1 MDVDVDD
8 VDVEAPVVGGRRKEA
23 EVKPT
28 FSSRARERERETA
41 GEPKRVAENERDGER
56 ERLGLSEGVS
66 SG

>member
-8 VDVEAPVVGGRRKEA
+8 VDVEAPVVGGRRKET

-28 FSSRARERERETA
+28 RRSEREGETA

-56 ERLGLSEGVS
+56 ERERLVLSEGVS

>member
-28 FSSRARERERETA
+28 RRSEREGETA

-56 ERLGLSEGVS
+56 ERLVLSEGVS

>member
-28 FSSRARERERETA
+28 RRSERERERQLESRRELQKTR
-41 GEPKRVAENERDGER
+41 EMENER
-56 ERLGLSEGVS
+56 ERLVLSEGVS